1 MINIVVELSK
11 YVILTLMIIYT
22 ILCYY
27 LVVGKHASDRKGL
40 LQTQISLTFFLDFTA
55 FLVVFLKTFDFKV
68 AVFYAEMMVY
78 FAAILILYRRIYKNA
93 SMLLL
98 NNMCMLLSVG
108 FIMLCRLDIASA
120 NKQLLIVACG
130 SAVALV
136 IPVMIRKMKFLKAA
150 YLDLCRR
157 GRCPSGSRSC
167 AGPDQ
172 LWCEAFPYGHSAL

>member
-68 AVFYAEMMVY
+68 AVFYAGDDGV
-78 FAAILILYRRIYKNA
+78 FR
-93 SMLLL
+93 
-98 NNMCMLLSVG
+98 G
-108 FIMLCRLDIASA
+108 DPDFIP
-120 NKQLLIVACG
+120 Q
-130 SAVALV
+130 
-136 IPVMIRKMKFLKAA
+136 
-150 YLDLCRR
+150 DL
-157 GRCPSGSRSC
+157 
-167 AGPDQ
+167 
-172 LWCEAFPYGHSAL
+172 

>member
-68 AVFYAEMMVY
+68 VIFYAEMIIC
-78 FAAILILYRRIYKNA
+78 A
-93 SMLLL
+93 
-98 NNMCMLLSVG
+98 C
-108 FIMLCRLDIASA
+108 CSA
-120 NKQLLIVACG
+120 
-130 SAVALV
+130 
-136 IPVMIRKMKFLKAA
+136 
-150 YLDLCRR
+150 
-157 GRCPSGSRSC
+157 
-167 AGPDQ
+167 
-172 LWCEAFPYGHSAL
+172 

>member
-68 AVFYAEMMVY
+68 AVFYA
-78 FAAILILYRRIYKNA
+78 
-93 SMLLL
+93 
-98 NNMCMLLSVG
+98 
-108 FIMLCRLDIASA
+108 
-120 NKQLLIVACG
+120 
-130 SAVALV
+130 
-136 IPVMIRKMKFLKAA
+136 
-150 YLDLCRR
+150 
-157 GRCPSGSRSC
+157 
-167 AGPDQ
+167 
-172 LWCEAFPYGHSAL
+172 